1 MSDIEGAIRTALRAD
16 AGVTAIVAQRVHF
29 GVPKPATWPLV
40 TVQRVGGGDD
50 PSEAP
55 IDLPL
60 VQIDC
65 WGYQDENGRGN
76 KAQARALADAVRAW
90 CRSIRTATD
99 LDTITTVY
107 GVNVDS
113 DIWTPDATDRPRYSI
128 TCSVMARTTA
138 SA

>member
-16 AGVTAIVAQRVHF
+16 SGVSAIVAQRVHF
-29 GVPKPATWPLV
+29 GVPTNPTWPLV

-65 WGYQDENGRGN
+65 WGAERN

-90 CRSIRTATD
+90 CRTIRTATD

-128 TCSVMARTTA
+128 TCSVMCRTTA
-138 SA
+138 AA